1 MRTIIILLSLL
12 VVGLLTSCQQK
23 KNKAALTDQK
33 VEIAKPSSEKTVE
46 TISELEKTEKSV
58 KQMNYYVVADCFEF
72 KENAERLNQLLIS
85 KGFKSQILPFYN
97 LNMVTYSGYETRE
110 EAQATLNQMVLQPG
124 KEMLWVYPLKLSNIS
139 AYGAYIEI
147 SLCKIFCKKDEL
159 SL

>member
-33 VEIAKPSSEKTVE
+33 VEIAKPLSEKTVE

-58 KQMNYYVVADCFEF
+58 KQMNYYVVAGCFEF

-110 EAQATLNQMVLQPG
+110 EAQAALNQMVLQPG
-124 KEMLWVYPLKLSNIS
+124 KEMLWVYPLK
-139 AYGAYIEI
+139 
-147 SLCKIFCKKDEL
+147 
-159 SL
+159 

>member
-58 KQMNYYVVADCFEF
+58 KQMNYYVVAGCFEF

-85 KGFKSQILPFYN
+85 KGFKSQYFAQDTFFFNLSRLEYFKTFLHLVPMQFQLPTKKNKVSKTFKF
-97 LNMVTYSGYETRE
+97 S
-110 EAQATLNQMVLQPG
+110 
-124 KEMLWVYPLKLSNIS
+124 
-139 AYGAYIEI
+139 
-147 SLCKIFCKKDEL
+147 SL
-159 SL
+159 

>member
-1 MRTIIILLSLL
+1 MRTIIILLSLF

-58 KQMNYYVVADCFEF
+58 KQMNYYVVAGCFEF

-110 EAQATLNQMVLQPG
+110 EAQAALNQMVLQPG
-124 KEMLWVYPLKLSNIS
+124 KEMLWVYPLK
-139 AYGAYIEI
+139 
-147 SLCKIFCKKDEL
+147 
-159 SL
+159 

>member
-58 KQMNYYVVADCFEF
+58 KQMNYYVVAGCFEF

-110 EAQATLNQMVLQPG
+110 ESQAALNQMVLQPG
-124 KEMLWVYPLKLSNIS
+124 KEMLWVYPLK
-139 AYGAYIEI
+139 
-147 SLCKIFCKKDEL
+147 
-159 SL
+159 

>member
-58 KQMNYYVVADCFEF
+58 KQMNYYVVAGCFEF

-85 KGFKSQILPFYN
+85 KGFKLLCTQRAISS
-97 LNMVTYSGYETRE
+97 MVDFT
-110 EAQATLNQMVLQPG
+110 P
-124 KEMLWVYPLKLSNIS
+124 
-139 AYGAYIEI
+139 
-147 SLCKIFCKKDEL
+147 
-159 SL
+159 

>member
-58 KQMNYYVVADCFEF
+58 KQMNYYVVAGCFEF

-110 EAQATLNQMVLQPG
+110 EAQTALNQMVLQSG
-124 KEMLWVYPLKLSNIS
+124 KEMLWVYPLK
-139 AYGAYIEI
+139 
-147 SLCKIFCKKDEL
+147 
-159 SL
+159 